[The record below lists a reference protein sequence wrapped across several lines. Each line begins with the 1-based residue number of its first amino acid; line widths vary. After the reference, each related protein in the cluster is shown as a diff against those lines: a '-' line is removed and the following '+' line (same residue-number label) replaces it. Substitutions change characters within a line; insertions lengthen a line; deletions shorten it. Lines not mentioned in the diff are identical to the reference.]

1 MKYVKRI
8 LIFLI
13 LALFLTA
20 GYTVYKGY
28 RGYREALEAMSVEEM
43 GEKIMEQN
51 HYTFLEDLPELYKK
65 AVLAVED
72 HRFYSHPGIDPI
84 AIGRALFNDLRTLSF
99 AEGGSTI
106 TQQLAKNQYFTQ
118 DKNIFRK
125 VSEIFMAF
133 KIESVYDKD
142 TILELYLNSIYFGNG
157 YYSVAD
163 AARGYF
169 DKTPMEMTE
178 DECTL
183 LAGIPNAPSAYNPL
197 EHPERARRRQEQV
210 LERVADV
217 YGTDALSGAGHRLEA
232 ENSGS

>member
-1 MKYVKRI
+1 MKLLKRI
-8 LIFLI
+8 LLFLV
-13 LALFLTA
+13 LAFCLTA
-20 GYTVYKGY
+20 GYAVFEGY
-28 RGYREALEAMSVEEM
+28 RGYREALAAMSVEEM
-43 GEKIMEQN
+43 GESIMEQD
-51 HYTFLEDLPELYKK
+51 HYTLLEDLPELYKK

-72 HRFYSHPGIDPI
+72 HRFYSHPGIDII

-125 VSEIFMAF
+125 ISEIFMAF

-157 YYSVAD
+157 CYNVAD

-169 DKTPMEMTE
+169 NKSPWEMTE

-197 EHPERARRRQEQV
+197 KHPEKARRRQKQV
-210 LERVADV
+210 LERIEDV
-217 YGTDALSGAGHRLEA
+217 YGDIYRADGLPDAG
-232 ENSGS
+232 